1 MSATRQVS
9 ALTISPYACL
19 TDDILPQ
26 LREIVGEEVAIVVLS
41 SHTQVRA
48 PSLADRVST
57 TMSLSIMNQM
67 IK

>member
-1 MSATRQVS
+1 
-9 ALTISPYACL
+9 
-19 TDDILPQ
+19 
-26 LREIVGEEVAIVVLS
+26 LREIVGDEVAIVVLS